1 MTYNNGVVNTY
12 ADGVVV
18 NTYNGSGTII
28 DVYPAF
34 NELQIGGRENATNQ
48 RFAGEID
55 EVRVWNTERTL
66 LDIQTNMNALLVG
79 NETGLLGNW
88 RFDEGSGTT
97 ITDQS
102 LNGHHGTLADGV
114 TVAEMPAW
122 DGYVMQK
129 SEDGTLIVSAANGVL
144 TNDFDLDGDLLTAV
158 LDSGPSNAAAFTLN
172 PDGSFTYTP
181 TADFNGIDSFTYH
194 ANDGSTDSSTVTVT
208 IRVDSLNDA
217 PVVNAAASDTGT
229 EDTDVVYTHAQLLTL
244 IGATDV
250 DDANAALNISIT
262 NVTNGTLVMSGGTGG
277 AGTTFTFTPTA
288 DFAGSLTFDYQVSD
302 DESPT
307 PASST
312 VGTATVAIAAVNDAP
327 SGQCHG
333 Q

>member
-1 MTYNNGVVNTY
+1 MFDGVDDYVRIGDYAGLNVTNAVTMEAWIRPSGAGTGTQIIVNKEGEYEVAITADTGEIMWAFANTDPGWGWHNTGYFAQAGEWTHIAVTYNNGVVNTY

-18 NTYNGSGTII
+18 DTYNGSGTII

-55 EVRVWNTERTL
+55 EARVWNTERTL

-122 DGYVMQK
+122 DGRRHQR
-129 SEDGTLIVSAANGVL
+129 GWH
-144 TNDFDLDGDLLTAV
+144 
-158 LDSGPSNAAAFTLN
+158 
-172 PDGSFTYTP
+172 
-181 TADFNGIDSFTYH
+181 ADCQC
-194 ANDGSTDSSTVTVT
+194 
-208 IRVDSLNDA
+208 R
-217 PVVNAAASDTGT
+217 
-229 EDTDVVYTHAQLLTL
+229 QRC
-244 IGATDV
+244 
-250 DDANAALNISIT
+250 
-262 NVTNGTLVMSGGTGG
+262 
-277 AGTTFTFTPTA
+277 A
-288 DFAGSLTFDYQVSD
+288 DQRL
-302 DESPT
+302 
-307 PASST
+307 
-312 VGTATVAIAAVNDAP
+312 
-327 SGQCHG
+327 
-333 Q
+333 